1 VSQQNRSHEELL
13 DLVAVYALGA
23 LNGEEAEYIAGHIAE
38 CDDCRRE
45 FEALKPAA
53 DAVAL
58 SVDDRLDA
66 VNCPRM
72 KSRLMEAVTRD
83 LGTS

>member
-1 VSQQNRSHEELL
+1 MTQQSRSHEELL

-23 LNGEEAEYIAGHIAE
+23 LDGEEGREIALHIAQCE
-38 CDDCRRE
+38 ECRRE

-53 DAVAL
+53 EAVAL

-72 KSRLMEAVTRD
+72 KSRLLEAVKRD
-83 LGTS
+83 LNS